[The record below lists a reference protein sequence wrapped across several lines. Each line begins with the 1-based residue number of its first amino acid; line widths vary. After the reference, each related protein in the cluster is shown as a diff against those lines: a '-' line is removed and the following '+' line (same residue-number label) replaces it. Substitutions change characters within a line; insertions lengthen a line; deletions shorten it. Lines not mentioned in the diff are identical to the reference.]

1 MEPVNQLKKNLYKFN
16 YYFNGALRGLMPH
29 SYWCNKLEQILKQF
43 EQMDAA
49 EQQDV
54 LRRVNYYNKL
64 TSPFSFPEK
73 MDFHHQRYAGK
84 KSKAYAM
91 DFRWL
96 VSFFPKD
103 VNYSYLFGD
112 IVAVPDFPTFL
123 KSRPICAGQE
133 NENSVLLKLNKIRHY
148 YVVNDQL
155 SFEEKIPKLV
165 WRGKSNQTERVEFLK
180 RFYDSPVCDVGD
192 THIKSKRCKYERP
205 FLSIPGQLQYRYVLS
220 IEGNDVAT
228 NLKWIMASN
237 SVCFMRKPRFET
249 WFMEGALIPDFHYV
263 LLKDDHSDLEEKI
276 HFYNENPEK
285 AQQIAI
291 NANDYM
297 KKFFDEGT
305 ELLISLLV
313 MDKYFKLSGS
323 Y

>member
-1 MEPVNQLKKNLYKFN
+1 MEPINQFKKNLYKFH
-16 YYFNGALRGLMPH
+16 YYFNGALRGLIPH
-29 SYWCNKLEQILKQF
+29 SYWRNRLEEILKEF
-43 EQMDAA
+43 ELLDVAK
-49 EQQDV
+49 QQEI
-54 LRRVNYYNKL
+54 LQRVNYYNKL
-64 TSPFSFPEK
+64 SAPFSFPER
-73 MDFHHQRYAGK
+73 MDFHRQRYAGK

-91 DFRWL
+91 DFQWL
-96 VSFFPKD
+96 VSFFPKE

-112 IVAVPDFPTFL
+112 IVKVPDFPTFL

-133 NENSVLLKLNKIRHY
+133 NANSVLLKLNRIRHY
-148 YVVNDQL
+148 YVVKDRL
-155 SFEEKIPKLV
+155 PFEEKSPKLV
-165 WRGKSNQTERVEFLK
+165 WRGKSNQAERVELLK

-192 THIKSKRCKYERP
+192 THAKSKRTIYERP

-249 WFMEGALIPDFHYV
+249 WFMEGALVPDFHYV
-263 LLKDDHSDLEEKI
+263 LLKDDHSDLEEKV
-276 HFYNENPEK
+276 HFYNEHPEQ
-285 AQQIAI
+285 AQQIIA

-297 KKFFDEGT
+297 KKFFDEDA

-313 MDKYFKLSGS
+313 MDKYFRLSKS
-323 Y
+323 A